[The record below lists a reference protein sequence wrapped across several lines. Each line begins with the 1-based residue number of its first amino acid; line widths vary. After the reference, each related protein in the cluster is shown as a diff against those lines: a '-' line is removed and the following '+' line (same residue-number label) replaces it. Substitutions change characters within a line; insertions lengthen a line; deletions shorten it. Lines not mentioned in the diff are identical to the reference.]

1 MTYFLQQLIQ
11 GLALGSIYG
20 LVAIGYVLIYNAW
33 GVLNFAQG
41 DMVMVGAF
49 AILVAY
55 DPKFLGLP
63 MYLAIPVA
71 IILCIIIGYLIE
83 LLAFRPLINA
93 SNQRRLIATIGTG
106 IFLRNLVQQLFGGD
120 PYHLP
125 TIFGDKSFRIGDL
138 VLVPQ
143 NLWNMFIGI
152 ALVVILMIFLKNT
165 SLGKAMRATAQ
176 DREAAR
182 LMGINVRS
190 CMSITFIMASVL
202 GGVAGI
208 LLSPVYYIIPT
219 LGETYGSKGFAAAL
233 LGTISSNT
241 GSMIGGVTLGIL
253 EGMAAAYGSSTWQS
267 AIAFLILF
275 LVLVFKP
282 SGIMGKKE
290 VRKV

>member
-1 MTYFLQQLIQ
+1 MNYFLQQLIQ